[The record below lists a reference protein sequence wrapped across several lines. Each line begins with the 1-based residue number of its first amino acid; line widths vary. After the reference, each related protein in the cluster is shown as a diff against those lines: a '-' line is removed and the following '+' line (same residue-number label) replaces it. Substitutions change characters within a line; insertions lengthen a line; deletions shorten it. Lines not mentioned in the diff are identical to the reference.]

1 MGGGAHLPLSHTYTP
16 AQIFQN
22 VLFRCSLAQAILFA
36 IFALSSVSLID
47 CTSVGSCS
55 DGPASW
61 CSSGRLRAENVRSE
75 VADVTGIV
83 KNIGKSV
90 FRHQNV
96 WGGSAPQFL
105 FLANPCPSL
114 SSEATD
120 DRKQPSLSRD

>member
-1 MGGGAHLPLSHTYTP
+1 MLLS
-16 AQIFQN
+16 
-22 VLFRCSLAQAILFA
+22 L
-36 IFALSSVSLID
+36 
-47 CTSVGSCS
+47 
-55 DGPASW
+55 
-61 CSSGRLRAENVRSE
+61 RLRAENVRSE

-96 WGGSAPQFL
+96 GGGGGRPAPQFF

-120 DRKQPSLSRD
+120 YRKQPSFLKRLNK